1 MSTKQANKRRSSK
14 KGRQQQRQASTAPL
28 FDWYDDEADE
38 VPNLA
43 LPDGQRLA
51 RRQAWTRRYV
61 KASVILCPVLLLV
74 ALAAVTKTQ
83 PQPSSEPAGSPGQV
97 AATVEL
103 DQWLAE
109 HPSPLPGASIL
120 SYDGATPV
128 APPKGYKGAPL
139 TWKGAIEEFTLV
151 SHPTSQSPSTWRV
164 GIEVALD
171 RSGGAVAISGPSFL
185 PSVSAEPGAWSQ
197 GGPWPGLT
205 ATSSVSGGVQTVINN
220 WLSAYTSGSDAAL
233 HLAVG
238 DPDPAHTY
246 VALSGV
252 RQASDT
258 VLAAAPVG
266 KPADGDL
273 AVEISVSLLWDHEHL
288 PPPGVLGTS
297 GSSGTSVS
305 PAPQT
310 TMDLLVAHASSA
322 APVVVAWGPPG
333 SGPSLRPYENAI
345 GG

>member
-1 MSTKQANKRRSSK
+1 MSTRQARKKRR
-14 KGRQQQRQASTAPL
+14 GAQPPGPPPL

-38 VPNLA
+38 VPNVA
-43 LPDGQRLA
+43 LPDGRRLA

-61 KASVILCPVLLLV
+61 KASVILCPLLLLV
-74 ALAAVTKTQ
+74 ALAAVTKSQHQ
-83 PQPSSEPAGSPGQV
+83 PVTPTSGSPGQI

-103 DQWLAE
+103 DKWLAE

-120 SYDGATPV
+120 SYDGATSV
-128 APPKGYKGAPL
+128 TPPKGYKGAPL
-139 TWKGAIEEFTLV
+139 SWKGAIEEFTLV
-151 SHPTSQSPSTWRV
+151 SHPRSNPETWHV

-185 PSVSAEPGAWSQ
+185 PSVAAQPGAWSQ

-205 ATSSVSGGVQTVINN
+205 VSSSVSGAVQTVINN

-238 DPDPAHTY
+238 DPNPAHTY
-246 VALSGV
+246 LALSGV

-258 VLAAAPVG
+258 VIAAAPVG

-273 AVEISVSLLWDHEHL
+273 AVEVSISLLWDHEHL
-288 PPPGVLGTS
+288 PPPSISGTS
-297 GSSGTSVS
+297 GSPG
-305 PAPQT
+305 PQT